1 MAKHGVVRTD
11 KLMGT
16 DVRSMLVS
24 LNYIVITQDD
34 QSQDVSTETAIDNG
48 NFVKL
53 GALKE
58 DEREIYLAT
67 APAAS
72 DALADVVLV
81 ASPEVMYD
89 ERLKDLADFYNEA
102 GKNARGYRLH
112 SGDIFS
118 LTAEALSGTTG
129 ESGTLA
135 VGSIVELQAGTKL
148 KAVASGTSG
157 STAIGKIIAIDVVG
171 PHTYYVIQVD

>member
-24 LNYIVITQDD
+24 LNYIVVDNDTE
-34 QSQDVSTETAIDNG
+34 TETAIDNG
-48 NFVKL
+48 SIVKL
-53 GALKE
+53 GDLVE
-58 DEREIYLAT
+58 GEREIYKAT

-72 DALADVVLV
+72 DALDDVVLV

-118 LTAEALSGTTG
+118 LTEDVL
-129 ESGTLA
+129 SGTLA
-135 VGSIVELQAGTKL
+135 VGKIVELQAGTKL
-148 KAVASGTSG
+148 KAVASVTSG
-157 STAIGKIIAIDVVG
+157 STAVGKIIAIDVVG
-171 PHTYYVIQVD
+171 PYTYYVIQVD